1 MTGLIAAIVVLAG
14 HLIEYSTAV
23 IALSYAYGVVWAAS
37 GRWQA
42 MLTGHA
48 IPGPLMLL
56 GTIAVPEAPV
66 GCCCT
71 AGAGA

>member
-23 IALSYAYGVVWAAS
+23 IALPYVYGTVWAAL

-42 MLTGHA
+42 MLTV
-48 IPGPLMLL
+48 

-71 AGAGA
+71 SAVGA